1 MRLGTR
7 KAPEA
12 ILCEGYATGLSIQKA
27 CDMLRLDSAV
37 MVCFSASNLTHVAS
51 LIRRSS
57 ARHFVF
63 ADNDESLTGER
74 AAQVTGLPYC
84 MSPVVGEDAN
94 DMHARAGLLAV
105 AKTIMNMR
113 TVIP

>member
-1 MRLGTR
+1 M
-7 KAPEA
+7 
-12 ILCEGYATGLSIQKA
+12 
-27 CDMLRLDSAV
+27 
-37 MVCFSASNLTHVAS
+37 
-51 LIRRSS
+51 
-57 ARHFVF
+57 F